1 MSLSSYNG
9 HSNFTIKG
17 KKFIKRGADNI
28 YDIASV
34 AGTGGNFSTG
44 WVNTDGTTT
53 VNNGADLNFNHNL
66 GTTDLTFAVYV
77 ADDASGTN
85 ATLISTVD
93 TRVNP
98 YVWTGAQVQNLTT
111 TSFRLR
117 LGGGQHSNNQSGY
130 TYLYSPTGGQNT
142 GESYTGKYIKVIA
155 SAGGTTL
162 RAYGAF
168 TQVGGNFM
176 VNSQTLADG
185 AFNMTGSASKTT
197 SGVGYGQTTNSSY
210 IFNFGSEIINPRPII
225 SSSASNVTN
234 WSLDTSI
241 NRINVG
247 MAGTFSPVYCFI
259 F

>member
-9 HSNFTIKG
+9 HSNFTING

-34 AGTGGNFSTG
+34 AGTSGNFSTG
-44 WVNTDGTTT
+44 WVQTDGTTT

-155 SAGGTTL
+155 SAGGGGGGFLYDFSVSQGSATNKWGSTTTWYFIDSANIRKL
-162 RAYGAF
+162 DSSMPDITQADIMTARGASMQYGNPNRW
-168 TQVGGNFM
+168 TGGNSFATITINGVTYNM
-176 VNSQTLADG
+176 SCPFPG
-185 AFNMTGSASKTT
+185 A
-197 SGVGYGQTTNSSY
+197 GYILKG
-210 IFNFGSEIINPRPII
+210 
-225 SSSASNVTN
+225 
-234 WSLDTSI
+234 
-241 NRINVG
+241 
-247 MAGTFSPVYCFI
+247 PVS
-259 F
+259 